1 MLNNISIILI
11 NITHPGNIGAAA
23 RAMKTMGIKHLAL
36 VQPKTFPSADATAR
50 AAGADDILAN
60 AQVFDSFE
68 ESLQD
73 CHLILGTSARQ
84 RSLGWPTL
92 TPKACAEKVSTS
104 PGKVAVVFGRESIGL
119 TNKELDLCHYLVQI
133 PTHPTFSSLNVA
145 SAVQILAYEL
155 RNAYI
160 ASAPQTPLSER
171 GEIAA
176 SIPARAEDVAQFY
189 QHLEQTLIEME
200 FLDPKKPKRLMRR
213 LHRLFNR
220 IQLIDSEVRILRGI
234 LTAVQKKK
242 IVNY

>member
-23 RAMKTMGIKHLAL
+23 RAMKTMGLKHLAL
-36 VQPKTFPSADATAR
+36 VQPKIFPSADATAR
-50 AAGADDILAN
+50 AAGADDILEN

-73 CHLILGTSARQ
+73 YHLILGASARQ
-84 RSLGWPTL
+84 RSLAWPTL

-104 PGKVAVVFGRESIGL
+104 PGKAAVVFGRESIGL
-119 TNKELDLCHYLVQI
+119 TNKELDLCHYLVRI

-160 ASAPQTPLSER
+160 SGPQPPLFER
-171 GEIAA
+171 GEIA
-176 SIPARAEDVAQFY
+176 PARAEDVAQFY
-189 QHLEQTLIEME
+189 QHLEQTLIEIE
-200 FLDPKKPKRLMRR
+200 FLEPKKPKRLMRR

-234 LTAVQKKK
+234 LSAVQKRK
-242 IVNY
+242 IVN

>member
-1 MLNNISIILI
+1 LSLK
-11 NITHPGNIGAAA
+11 AATKA
-23 RAMKTMGIKHLAL
+23 GTASLPAGPI
-36 VQPKTFPSADATAR
+36 FPSADATAR
-50 AAGADDILAN
+50 AAGADDILEN

-84 RSLGWPTL
+84 RSLAWPTL
-92 TPKACAEKVSTS
+92 TPKACAEKVSIS
-104 PGKVAVVFGRESIGL
+104 RGKVAVVFGRESIGL

-155 RNAYI
+155 RNAYLT
-160 ASAPQTPLSER
+160 SPPHTPLSER

-189 QHLEQTLIEME
+189 QHLEQTLIEIE

-234 LTAVQKKK
+234 LSAVQKKK
-242 IVNY
+242 MVND